1 MRSHEAAPRGNR
13 KPVVIL
19 TRLRI
24 VLSAFLLCAVVRAGA
39 ADTFVVQD
47 IRLEGLQRITAGTVF
62 NYLPIQVGDTVDD
75 TRTAGAVRA
84 LFQTGF
90 FRDVRLERDGDTL
103 VVSVVERPSID
114 SIEFSGNE
122 DLRTEDLMSAL
133 EQMGFA
139 QGRVFNRSIF
149 DQVQQE
155 LHRTYFAAGKY
166 GARVTGTVT
175 PLERNRVAVRFE
187 ISEGVAAKIRQ
198 INIVGNAAFDDDDL
212 LDEFELETTR
222 FFSFLS
228 RSDRYSKPK
237 LAADLETLRSF
248 YLDKGF
254 INFNVDSTQVSI
266 TPDKEDVHI
275 TINVTE
281 GGRYLVRDIYLQG
294 ALIVPEEE
302 LFELVTVVQGEVFSR
317 KDVTETARRI
327 GERLG
332 SEGYSFA
339 DVNAV
344 PEIDDAEK
352 TVDLTFYVDPG
363 RRVYVRRI
371 NFKGNTKT
379 RDEVLRREMR
389 QMESGWIS
397 TEAIE
402 RSRVRLN
409 RLGFFESVDVET
421 PAVPGAPDQVD
432 VDFSV
437 AERPSGNLLL
447 GAGYSDSQG
456 TVFDI
461 SVTEENVRGTGNR
474 LRASFNTS
482 QVSRDISVSWLN
494 PYWTVDGVSRGID
507 AYSRRTDAGEA
518 NLADYDLDQV
528 GSGMTFGVPV
538 SEFTRVNLG
547 FNVERTE
554 FIVGQLASASDEV
567 KDFERESGRR
577 FVTLLVTGAW
587 AEDSRD
593 SRFLPT
599 RGNLTRLSGEVAVP
613 GSKLTYYKLFA
624 RHQRLYPLT
633 RDFVFV
639 LEGEIGYGDGFGGT
653 GDLPLTENFF
663 AGGLRSVRG
672 FKANTLGPRET
683 FSGRPNTRARP
694 LGGNLKTVGTAEVI
708 LPLPFTK
715 DSSTFRITGFVDA
728 GNVYGPQEDFDFD
741 TLRYSTGIAAVWL
754 SPVGP
759 LTMSFAEPL
768 KSQTGDETQRF
779 QLTFGTSF

>member
-1 MRSHEAAPRGNR
+1 MTPREAAPHGDR

-24 VLSAFLLCAVVRAGA
+24 ALSAFLLCAVVRAGA
-39 ADTFVVQD
+39 ADTFVVED

-84 LFQTGF
+84 LFRTGF

-103 VVSVVERPSID
+103 VVSVVERPSIG
-114 SIEFSGNE
+114 SIEFSGND
-122 DLRTEDLMSAL
+122 DLRTEVLMSAL

-149 DQVQQE
+149 EQVQQE

-187 ISEGVAAKIRQ
+187 ISEGAAAKIRQ

-212 LDEFELETTR
+212 LDEFELETTG

-254 INFNVDSTQVSI
+254 INFNVDSTQVTI

-275 TINVTE
+275 TINITE
-281 GGRYLVRDIYLQG
+281 EGRYLVRDIYLQG
-294 ALIVPEEE
+294 TLIVPEEE
-302 LFELVTVVQGEVFSR
+302 LFELVTVVQGDVFSR

-339 DVNAV
+339 NVNAV
-344 PEIDDAEK
+344 PEIDEAEK
-352 TVDLTFYVDPG
+352 TVDLTFYVDPD

-409 RLGFFESVDVET
+409 RLGFFESVNVET

-432 VDFSV
+432 VDFTV

-461 SVTEENVRGTGNR
+461 SVTEENVLGTGNR
-474 LRASFNTS
+474 LRASLNTS
-482 QVSRDISVSWLN
+482 KASRDISVSWLN
-494 PYWTVDGVSRGID
+494 PYWTVDGISRGLE
-507 AYSRRTDAGEA
+507 AYNRRTDASDA
-518 NLADYDLDQV
+518 NLADYDLDQLGAGV
-528 GSGMTFGVPV
+528 TFGIPV
-538 SEFTRVNLG
+538 SEFTRVNMG

-554 FIVGQLASASDEV
+554 FIVGPAASNEV
-567 KDFERESGRR
+567 RKFRDESGER
-577 FVTLLVTGAW
+577 FLTLLVTGAW
-587 AEDSRD
+587 AKDSRN

-599 RGNLTRLSGEVAVP
+599 KGSLSRLSGEVAVP
-613 GSKLTYYKLFA
+613 GSELTYYKLFA
-624 RHQRLYPLT
+624 RHQRLFPLAE
-633 RDFVFV
+633 DFVFV
-639 LEGEIGYGDGFGGT
+639 LEGELGYGDGIGGT
-653 GDLPLTENFF
+653 SALPLTENFF

-672 FKANTLGPRET
+672 FKANTLGPRD
-683 FSGRPNTRARP
+683 SRGRP
-694 LGGNLKTVGTAEVI
+694 LGGNLKTVGTAETI

-715 DSSTFRITGFVDA
+715 DSTTFRITSFVDA
-728 GNVYGPQEDFDFD
+728 GNVYGPKEDFDFD

-768 KSQTGDETQRF
+768 KSQTGDETQGF

>member
-1 MRSHEAAPRGNR
+1 MTHRKAAPHGDRN
-13 KPVVIL
+13 PVVIL

-24 VLSAFLLCAVVRAGA
+24 ALSAFLLCALVRAGA
-39 ADTFVVQD
+39 ADTFVVED

-84 LFQTGF
+84 LFRTGF

-103 VVSVVERPSID
+103 VVSVVERPSIG

-122 DLRTEDLMSAL
+122 DLETEALMSAL

-149 DQVQQE
+149 DQVKQE

-166 GARVTGTVT
+166 GAQVTGTVT

-198 INIVGNAAFDDDDL
+198 INIVGNAAFDDEDL
-212 LDEFELETTR
+212 LDEFELETTG

-266 TPDKEDVHI
+266 TPDKEDVYV
-275 TINVTE
+275 TINITE
-281 GGRYLVRDIYLQG
+281 GGRYIVRDIYLQG

-317 KDVTETARRI
+317 KRATETVRRI
-327 GERLG
+327 GDRLG

-339 DVNAV
+339 EVNAV
-344 PEIDDAEK
+344 PELDDAGNA
-352 TVDLTFYVDPG
+352 VDLTFYIDPG

-402 RSRVRLN
+402 RSRIRLN

-421 PAVPGAPDQVD
+421 SAVPGAPDQVD
-432 VDFSV
+432 VDFTV

-456 TVFDI
+456 AVLDI
-461 SVTEENVRGTGNR
+461 SVTEENVLGTGNR
-474 LRASFNTS
+474 LRASFNNS
-482 QVSRDISVSWLN
+482 KVSRDISVAWFN
-494 PYWTVDGVSRGID
+494 PYWTVDGVSRGLE
-507 AYSRRTDAGEA
+507 AYSRRTDASAA
-518 NLADYDLDQV
+518 NLADYDLDQL
-528 GSGMTFGVPV
+528 GAGATFGIPV

-554 FIVGQLASASDEV
+554 FIVGPAASDEV
-567 KDFERESGRR
+567 RKFRDESGER
-577 FVTLLVTGAW
+577 FLTLLVTGAW
-587 AEDSRD
+587 AKDSRN

-599 RGNLTRLSGEVAVP
+599 RGRLSRLSGEVAVP
-613 GSKLTYYKLFA
+613 GSELTYYKLFG
-624 RHQRLYPLT
+624 RHQRLFPLA
-633 RDFVFV
+633 RDFVLV
-639 LEGEIGYGDGFGGT
+639 LEGELGYGDGIGGT
-653 GDLPLTENFF
+653 RDLPLTENYF

-672 FKANTLGPRET
+672 FKANTLGPRD
-683 FSGRPNTRARP
+683 SRGRP
-694 LGGNLKTVGTAEVI
+694 LGGNLKVVGTAEVI
-708 LPLPFTK
+708 LPFPFTK
-715 DSSTFRITGFVDA
+715 DSSTFRITSFVDA
-728 GNVYGPQEDFDFD
+728 GNVYGPREDFDFD
-741 TLRYSTGIAAVWL
+741 TLRHSTGIAAIWL

-768 KSQTGDETQRF
+768 KSQTGDQTQGF